1 MTRRMDKLAKNGLKL
16 DKNGQTRRKGHTLPG
31 TIGTLDQDK
40 GAHLTGR
47 RVILDLEKGALFIRK
62 KVHK

>member
-1 MTRRMDKLAKNGLKL
+1 MTRRMENF
-16 DKNGQTRRKGHTLPG
+16 TRRKGHTLPG
-31 TIGTLDQDK
+31 KIGTLDQDK